1 MKGQSQ
7 FDIEVE
13 RCVDAL
19 KKGGLVLYPTDT
31 VWGIGCDACR
41 QDAVGKI
48 FALKKRDDA
57 KALITLVDS
66 VEMLDRYVDDV
77 PEVAYQLI
85 EVADKPLTIVYDRG
99 INVSPNLLADDGSI
113 GIRVTTD
120 PFCKAVI
127 RKLRRP
133 LVSTSANISGDPSP
147 SSFKEISSEIENGV
161 DYVVNLR
168 HGDAAG
174 HSVPST
180 VIKLGNGGVFKIL
193 RK

>member
-1 MKGQSQ
+1 MKGESQ
-7 FDIEVE
+7 FDIEVG

-19 KKGGLVLYPTDT
+19 KKGELVLYPTDT

-41 QDAVGKI
+41 EDAVGKI

-99 INVSPNLLADDGSI
+99 INVAPNLLADDGSI

-133 LVSTSANISGDPSP
+133 LVSTSANISGEPSP
-147 SSFKEISSEIENGV
+147 TSFKEISSEIENGV

-168 HGDAAG
+168 HGDVAG
-174 HSVPST
+174 HRVPST